1 MAGVRGA
8 CGVSERRRSQRE
20 TGPLIQ
26 KSNDAASSIH
36 GTMCMKV
43 RGRVFSR
50 TTAPPMP
57 PRMAAE
63 TTTVSRSRRR
73 SVRKAQMEVSWPGQ
87 RATVLVA
94 LAWMGGTPMAIIAGK
109 EMKEPPAAI
118 AFIAP
123 AINEAATSQ
132 R

>member
-1 MAGVRGA
+1 
-8 CGVSERRRSQRE
+8 
-20 TGPLIQ
+20 
-26 KSNDAASSIH
+26 
-36 GTMCMKV
+36 
-43 RGRVFSR
+43 
-50 TTAPPMP
+50 MP
-57 PRMAAE
+57 PRMEAE
-63 TTTVSRSRRR
+63 TTTASRSRRR

>member
-1 MAGVRGA
+1 
-8 CGVSERRRSQRE
+8 
-20 TGPLIQ
+20 
-26 KSNDAASSIH
+26 
-36 GTMCMKV
+36 
-43 RGRVFSR
+43 
-50 TTAPPMP
+50 
-57 PRMAAE
+57 
-63 TTTVSRSRRR
+63 
-73 SVRKAQMEVSWPGQ
+73 MEVSWPGQ
-87 RATVLVA
+87 SATVLVA